1 MSYPS
6 KDNNLEKSLLQEIL
20 NPSDYDTNFEN
31 FTQMITDLFGVDFCL
46 IISDFNHLKYFY
58 TVGKSNENNSVI
70 SPKKVSNLMQSFWMI
85 NLKYESKINSVSNLE
100 HKKHQKLLPFF
111 QEFNVKSLLGISTSF
126 KGQINGII
134 ILGKQE
140 PLQWSQK
147 DKTTLKRVSCIIG
160 MACHLSQ
167 INTIINEK
175 NINRD
180 SPLFQSNTPKPIEE
194 NPILKLWWQSTKK
207 QLDKQLEWNRKVIY
221 NMITIMSDQTR
232 NPLAIIKMVI
242 TVLRSKELSPEDLI
256 KRLTMLEEA
265 WSKLNNINEKI
276 LQLKHLKS
284 QDSSCNLV
292 STNLKELIDNITHTC
307 QSKWQEDAKNS
318 LTLRIDFSLQPK
330 QLIITDT
337 QHFTNIIE
345 ELLTNAGK
353 FSVPNSTV
361 TLEVNQENNS
371 NNSPIIITLSN
382 LSEYGCQDNTTEF
395 F

>member
-1 MSYPS
+1 MA
-6 KDNNLEKSLLQEIL
+6 
-20 NPSDYDTNFEN
+20 
-31 FTQMITDLFGVDFCL
+31 
-46 IISDFNHLKYFY
+46 KY
-58 TVGKSNENNSVI
+58 
-70 SPKKVSNLMQSFWMI
+70 
-85 NLKYESKINSVSNLE
+85 
-100 HKKHQKLLPFF
+100 
-111 QEFNVKSLLGISTSF
+111 
-126 KGQINGII
+126 
-134 ILGKQE
+134 
-140 PLQWSQK
+140 
-147 DKTTLKRVSCIIG
+147 
-160 MACHLSQ
+160 
-167 INTIINEK
+167 
-175 NINRD
+175 
-180 SPLFQSNTPKPIEE
+180 
-194 NPILKLWWQSTKK
+194 KK

-395 F
+395 FEPFYREQIVIDSGIPGIGVGLNIVKDLVELLQGKITVHCLPTENPKHCKIVFRLVLPQSLSSS